1 MRFKISC
8 LLSQGWGHEEV
19 EETVRSLQ
27 ELLPC
32 TCSLRLA
39 QKSKVV
45 FVVPWGTLGSTVR
58 DLGSEMVDHKRN
70 PLLSPHSF
78 GLKLL
83 QVVRKPSGSRN
94 LTEVSDRR

>member
-1 MRFKISC
+1 M
-8 LLSQGWGHEEV
+8 
-19 EETVRSLQ
+19 EETFRSLQ

-45 FVVPWGTLGSTVR
+45 FVVPSRTLGTLGSTVR

-70 PLLSPHSF
+70 PLLSPVH
-78 GLKLL
+78 L
-83 QVVRKPSGSRN
+83 
-94 LTEVSDRR
+94 D